1 MTLPRSDI
9 VRLDKARVWHPY
21 TAMDAYIADVD
32 PIVVTRAEGARLYD
46 ADGRSYLDGNASWF
60 VATLGHAHPRLVAAL
75 TAQAA
80 TLAHCAL
87 AGIAHEPA
95 ARLADELVAVAPKG
109 LSRVFF
115 TDDGSTAVEV
125 AVKMA
130 VQMWRQLGAPGKTRF
145 VALDG
150 AFHGD
155 SLGAT
160 SLGGVEVFRRPF
172 AGILFE
178 CVHAPFPEPSAY
190 ERAFDAMRE
199 IVTRDRDRIA
209 AVVVEPV
216 VQGSAG
222 MRVYDPAYLRE
233 LSLLCAQCDVLLIV
247 DEVFTGYGRTGPMW
261 ASEHAGITPDLFCIG
276 KAMSP
281 LLPMGATLATDRVFD
296 AFRGGK
302 ERALLYG
309 HTLCGNPLGA
319 ALAREV
325 LSIYRDSAVLERT
338 RPKAAAIARAFER
351 IATAPG
357 VLRTRS
363 LGMIGAADLGGGGY
377 LGDRGWRVFEEARK
391 RGAYLRPLG
400 DTVYVTPPLTI
411 DDAALD
417 ILLGIVQESI
427 AATP

>member
-1 MTLPRSDI
+1 MPPRSTRRTRRRQRALGWRGGWSRSSIPAKEWTPRSAAAPRTRSSPRAPRGRGSASPSSTGSSTLTAVGSRSTAMRDRERRGPCTCRELRASPRPAARPTRRRTGSMTLPRSDI

-32 PIVVTRAEGARLYD
+32 PIVVTRDESASLYD
-46 ADGRSYLDGNASWF
+46 ADGRSFLDGNASWF
-60 VATLGHAHPRLVAAL
+60 VVTLGYAHPRLVAAL

-160 SLGGVEVFRRPF
+160 SLGGGEVFRRPF

-233 LSLLCAQCDVLLIV
+233 LSLL
-247 DEVFTGYGRTGPMW
+247 
-261 ASEHAGITPDLFCIG
+261 
-276 KAMSP
+276 
-281 LLPMGATLATDRVFD
+281 
-296 AFRGGK
+296 
-302 ERALLYG
+302 
-309 HTLCGNPLGA
+309 
-319 ALAREV
+319 
-325 LSIYRDSAVLERT
+325 
-338 RPKAAAIARAFER
+338 
-351 IATAPG
+351 
-357 VLRTRS
+357 
-363 LGMIGAADLGGGGY
+363 
-377 LGDRGWRVFEEARK
+377 
-391 RGAYLRPLG
+391 
-400 DTVYVTPPLTI
+400 
-411 DDAALD
+411 
-417 ILLGIVQESI
+417 
-427 AATP
+427 